1 MTVAAA
7 ARFWYSALVMT
18 PTAKPRRP
26 LLPAWVLPVV
36 LAGGLTVAAWLT
48 FFVAPREAQMG
59 EVQRIFYFH
68 VASAFGALIGWVGC
82 ALASLAYLLIVN
94 RPAHAVL
101 ARTIDRLAHALG
113 EVGVLFGVIVLI
125 TGPLWAKPVWKAYW
139 TWEPRLVLMLLTQ
152 FLFIGYL
159 VLRAYAK
166 QDLAGKKLAAG
177 IAVIG
182 GPAVY
187 LIHVAVELWGGNH
200 PQVVSG
206 QGGGLQHPDMK
217 LAFAV
222 AVFAILAFA
231 SFLVHLR
238 MERHRLDSDL
248 EELHLELD
256 DLEDSRHARSPGEP
270 S

>member
-1 MTVAAA
+1 MHASS
-7 ARFWYSALVMT
+7 RNRLF
-18 PTAKPRRP
+18 
-26 LLPAWVLPVV
+26 PAWVIPVV
-36 LAGGLTVAAWLT
+36 LAAGLSVAVVLT

-68 VASAFGALIGWVGC
+68 VASAFGALIGWIGC
-82 ALASLAYLLIVN
+82 AIASLVFLVIAN
-94 RPAHAVL
+94 RPNQSVL
-101 ARTIDRLAHALG
+101 AKTIDRLAHALG
-113 EVGVLFGVIVLI
+113 EVGVLFGAIVLI
-125 TGPLWAKPVWKAYW
+125 TGPLWAKPVWQAYW

-206 QGGGLQHPDMK
+206 EGGGLQHPDMK

-222 AVFAILAFA
+222 SVFAILAFA
-231 SFLVHLR
+231 AYIVHLR
-238 MERHRLDSDL
+238 MERHRLDAEV

-256 DLEDSRHARSPGEP
+256 DLEDAATSRRQGEA

>member
-1 MTVAAA
+1 MDTDT
-7 ARFWYSALVMT
+7 RT
-18 PTAKPRRP
+18 RP
-26 LLPAWVLPVV
+26 LLPVWLLPVIIIG
-36 LAGGLTVAAWLT
+36 ALTTSVVLT

-68 VASAFGALIGWVGC
+68 VASAFGALLGWIGC
-82 ALASLAYLLIVN
+82 ALTSLVFLLTVN
-94 RPAHAVL
+94 RPNQAAL
-101 ARTIDRLAHALG
+101 TRTIDRLAHALG
-113 EVGVLFGVIVLI
+113 EIGVLFGAIVLI
-125 TGPLWAKPVWKAYW
+125 TGPLWAKPVWQAYW

-166 QDLAGKKLAAG
+166 QDTAGKKLAAG

-222 AVFAILAFA
+222 TVFSVLAFA
-231 SFLVHLR
+231 AYLVHLR
-238 MERHRLDSDL
+238 MERHRLDAEV

-256 DLEDSRHARSPGEP
+256 DLEDAASTGRQGEKP
-270 S
+270 

>member
-1 MTVAAA
+1 
-7 ARFWYSALVMT
+7 MT
-18 PTAKPRRP
+18 PETSPRRSIVP
-26 LLPAWVLPVV
+26 PWLVPAVIAAGLFGA
-36 LAGGLTVAAWLT
+36 LALT
-48 FFVAPREAQMG
+48 FFVAPREATMG

-68 VASAFGALIGWVGC
+68 VASAFAALIGWVGC
-82 ALASLAYLLIVN
+82 ALASLAFLILAP
-94 RPAHAVL
+94 RPRQQSL
-101 ARTIDRLAHALG
+101 ARIIDRLAHALG
-113 EVGVLFGVIVLI
+113 EVGVLFGVVVLI
-125 TGPLWAKPVWKAYW
+125 TGPLWAKPVWQVYW

-166 QDLAGKKLAAG
+166 HDLAGKKLAAG

-206 QGGGLQHPDMK
+206 EGGGLQHPDMQ

-222 AVFAILAFA
+222 TVITMLAFA
-231 SFLVHLR
+231 AYLVALR
-238 MERHRLDSDL
+238 MERHRLDAEL
-248 EELHLELD
+248 EEAHLELD
-256 DLEDSRHARSPGEP
+256 DLEEDAHAHAHRPKDHAS
-270 S
+270 

>member
-1 MTVAAA
+1 MDIASPK
-7 ARFWYSALVMT
+7 RS
-18 PTAKPRRP
+18 
-26 LLPAWVLPVV
+26 LLPAWLLP
-36 LAGGLTVAAWLT
+36 LIIISGLTISVVLT

-82 ALASLAYLLIVN
+82 ALASLVFLLMVN
-94 RPAHAVL
+94 RPSQLAL

-113 EVGVLFGVIVLI
+113 EVGVLFGTIVLI
-125 TGPLWAKPVWKAYW
+125 TGPLWAKPVWQAYW

-166 QDLAGKKLAAG
+166 QDTSGKKLAAG

-187 LIHVAVELWGGNH
+187 LIHIAVELWGGNH

-206 QGGGLQHPDMK
+206 EGGGLQHPDMK

-222 AVFAILAFA
+222 TVFSMLAFA
-231 SFLVHLR
+231 AYLVHLR
-238 MERHRLDSDL
+238 MERHRLDAEI

-256 DLEDSRHARSPGEP
+256 DLEESAITRRKGEH

>member
-1 MTVAAA
+1 MPAVIAAGLFVAL
-7 ARFWYSALVMT
+7 Y
-18 PTAKPRRP
+18 
-26 LLPAWVLPVV
+26 
-36 LAGGLTVAAWLT
+36 LT
-48 FFVAPREAQMG
+48 FFVAPREATMG

-68 VASAFGALIGWVGC
+68 VASAFAALLGWIGC
-82 ALASLAYLLIVN
+82 SIASLAFLILSPRN
-94 RPAHAVL
+94 SQKVL

-125 TGPLWAKPVWKAYW
+125 TGPLWAKPVWQVYW

-206 QGGGLQHPDMK
+206 EGGGLQHPDMQ
-217 LAFAV
+217 LTFMV
-222 AVFAILAFA
+222 TIIAILLFA
-231 SFLVHLR
+231 AYLVHLR
-238 MERHRLDSDL
+238 MERHRLESQI
-248 EELHLELD
+248 EETHLELD
-256 DLEDSRHARSPGEP
+256 DLEELALSGSNAQTGPPANPTPPASPAP
-270 S
+270 AATKDTSP

>member
-1 MTVAAA
+1 MHAPS
-7 ARFWYSALVMT
+7 RNRLF
-18 PTAKPRRP
+18 
-26 LLPAWVLPVV
+26 PAWVLPLV
-36 LAGGLTVAAWLT
+36 LAAGLTTALVLA
-48 FFVAPREAQMG
+48 FFIAPREAQMG

-68 VASAFGALIGWVGC
+68 VASAFAALIGWVGC
-82 ALASLAYLLIVN
+82 AIASLGFLLLAN
-94 RPAHAVL
+94 RPSQTSL
-101 ARTIDRLAHALG
+101 AKTIDRLAHALG
-113 EVGVLFGVIVLI
+113 EVGVLFGAIVLI

-187 LIHVAVELWGGNH
+187 LIQVAVELWGGNH

-206 QGGGLQHPDMK
+206 EGGGLQHPDMQ

-231 SFLVHLR
+231 AYIVHLR
-238 MERHRLDSDL
+238 MERHRLDAEV

-256 DLEDSRHARSPGEP
+256 DLEDAATPRPQGDR
-270 S
+270 